1 MKSCTTCGNEIGD
14 RVWTCPYCE
23 QQQVGPPPEPNR
35 QLSVRSINLKEG
47 LPTVAGALAK
57 LKRELNEAKSER
69 RKLVRIIHGYGS
81 SGVGGEIRVGVRKQL
96 QAMLSAKKIQGFLP
110 GDDYSDRTNAG
121 AGLIARHPELK
132 RTLRTDKH
140 NPGITFVEL

>member
-1 MKSCTTCGNEIGD
+1 MKACITCGNEIGD
-14 RVWTCPYCE
+14 QVWKCPFCE
-23 QQQVGPPPEPNR
+23 QTQTGQPPEPVR
-35 QLSVRSINLKEG
+35 QLAVWSINLKEG

-81 SGVGGEIRVGVRKQL
+81 TGVGGEIRLAVRKQL
-96 QAMLSAKKIQGFLP
+96 QTLLSAKKIQSFLP
-110 GDDYSDRTNAG
+110 GDDYSDRTIAGNA
-121 AGLIARHPELK
+121 LVSRHYALRSSLK
-132 RTLRTDKH
+132 TDKN